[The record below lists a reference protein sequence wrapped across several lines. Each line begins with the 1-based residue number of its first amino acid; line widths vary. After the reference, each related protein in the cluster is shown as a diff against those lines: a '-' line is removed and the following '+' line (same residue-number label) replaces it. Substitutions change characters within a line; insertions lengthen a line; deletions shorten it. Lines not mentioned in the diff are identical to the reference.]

1 MANDTT
7 LDKVVIEFDGKVNKF
22 DASIDTLIEEIKGLR
37 EQLKGMGQD
46 AKDTSE
52 DIEEETEELE
62 EMNKGVKILSASMW
76 ALRKTTA
83 VFAGLTKGIV
93 SLVEKSTQAV
103 GIQTR
108 FNSVFSSTKDELKGA
123 KKWVDEYSN
132 SLYLDSAEVMDA
144 ASNYKLLARNIGLSN
159 DEANTMAENLTK
171 ISYDLKAVAQESDVS
186 IAQSAISSALGG
198 EAEAMKHYGVM
209 LNQATLQQTL
219 YSLGIDRTVAS
230 LNAAE
235 KAQLIYYQIM
245 NTTAGQQ
252 GYYAKT
258 LMSPAN
264 ALNILKTQFRLLGR
278 EVGNVFIPILM
289 ELLPVI
295 IAITEVLK
303 ELARWLAGIF
313 NIDIDFED
321 ITSGVGDITN
331 GIGGIGDEADKTSEK
346 VKNMTR
352 DFDKLHVVN
361 FDTGSG
367 SGETG
372 GIGGGSGLGNLIDLT
387 PYKDWNAELDKSREK
402 VEKIKNWLYEAK
414 DWILAI
420 VGALATYKVAKSIL
434 DFFDKAEWFSKNGN
448 VIQAALGIG
457 LTLGSLYLL
466 KDGIEHLVKGEWT
479 AENIMK
485 TAFGIMGLTAGI
497 KNIVKGFTGTSLAL
511 SDAIQLSFAIVLAF
525 TGFETYKQ
533 GLKEDD
539 IGKEILGML
548 ETAISAA
555 WIAFKFGAGG
565 KIMATIFIG
574 TIIAMMIGSI
584 VWDWDSSEPTKEE
597 KAYQEALEKIDFP
610 TPEERRNM
618 ILNGE
623 GIYSSALLNSP
634 SEIQEKAELRNA
646 MYGGNI
652 LDYVNK
658 DTETN
663 KNDLSN
669 ITLSDSGLNKLKE
682 MGITIEQTNASIAKS
697 TERTTDTIKEQYGI
711 AYWTASDSANNMS
724 SDVSKS
730 YNEIKQNVVSSL
742 KDTTDKTIKFSDI
755 LKMSSSERT
764 KTLQEMIKEIGDSN
778 DETVTSTKT
787 MVQGVTSEYKS
798 MQVVGTESITSLKT
812 SVIQNA
818 KLLEQGGVSS
828 VRKFVNDSISNMKQM
843 KTNGTGDMTTLTSNT
858 IATLKEL
865 QRSGNPEVAEFA
877 TASLNEIKNMTSM
890 VKKDTD
896 DMQKT
901 TVNKFS
907 DLTKKITST
916 FDDANPTISKSIDK
930 IKGLMNFDWQLPKIK
945 LPKFSWTTTPIDK
958 TSWAGKILSALNMPM
973 SIPKLNLDWFAGG
986 GFPDTGS
993 LFVANEREP
1002 ELIGSW
1008 GNKSMVANSTQIIK
1022 GIESASYNGMKRA
1035 LTEVPMS
1042 NETNVYVGNKQL
1054 TDVVTKQQRRN
1065 NNKYGR

>member
-37 EQLKGMGQD
+37 EQLKGMGKD
-46 AKDTSE
+46 AKDAGDDFKKSTE
-52 DIEEETEELE
+52 DVDK
-62 EMNKGVKILSASMW
+62 MSKSAKGLSLSLSSVK
-76 ALRKTTA
+76 KTYA
-83 VFAGLTKGIV
+83 VFTGMTKSIMKFT
-93 SLVEKSTQAV
+93 EMSTQAIGV
-103 GIQTR
+103 QTR
-108 FNSVFSSTKDELKGA
+108 FNSVFGSTKEELKDA
-123 KKWVDEYSN
+123 KTWVNEYSDA
-132 SLYLDSAEVMDA
+132 LYLDNAEVMDA
-144 ASNYKLLARNIGLSN
+144 ASTFKLLAGNIGLTN
-159 DEANTMAENLTK
+159 EQANIMSEGLTK
-171 ISYDLKAVAQESDVS
+171 LSYDLMALRGENDASMAQT
-186 IAQSAISSALGG
+186 ALQSALGG
-198 EAEAMKHYGVM
+198 EAEAMKRYGVM

-235 KAQLIYYQIM
+235 RAQLIYYQIM

-264 ALNILKTQFRLLGR
+264 ALKIIKTQFTLLAR
-278 EVGNVFIPILM
+278 EIGNVFIPILM
-289 ELLPVI
+289 ELLPVV
-295 IAITEVLK
+295 IAITKVLR
-303 ELARWLAGIF
+303 ELAQWLAGIF
-313 NIDIDFED
+313 NIDINFDN
-321 ITSGVGDITN
+321 ITSGVGDITT
-331 GIGGIGDEADKTSEK
+331 GIGGIGEEADKTSGK
-346 VKNMTR
+346 IKNMTR

-367 SGETG
+367 SGESG
-372 GIGGGSGLGNLIDLT
+372 GVGMGSGFGDAIDLT
-387 PYKDWNAELDKSREK
+387 PYKEWNTELDKSKEK
-402 VEKIKNWLYEAK
+402 VEKIKKWLYEAK

-420 VGALATYKVAKSIL
+420 VGALSAYKVSKSIL
-434 DFFDKAEWFSKNGN
+434 DFFDAAKIFTSKGSI
-448 VIQAALGIG
+448 IQSALGIA
-457 LTLGSLYLL
+457 LTLGSLILL

-479 AENIMK
+479 AENIMQ

-497 KNIVKGFTGTSLAL
+497 MNTVKGFTGTSLGLGKAL
-511 SDAIQLSFAIVLAF
+511 LISIGVSLAIAGIEKFKEGIQTNNARDKVSGILQTALGVGLAAWTLAPPGTKF
-525 TGFETYKQ
+525 
-533 GLKEDD
+533 
-539 IGKEILGML
+539 IAAA
-548 ETAISAA
+548 TAI
-555 WIAFKFGAGG
+555 
-565 KIMATIFIG
+565 IG
-574 TIIAMMIGSI
+574 TTLVMSIIDIITTPYEGNDWEKNLRKQQEKTQELINNPTSEESRQI
-584 VWDWDSSEPTKEE
+584 VQERLKLQEQSGNTVSFPKEY
-597 KAYQEALEKIDFP
+597 KEALETQMKEDGITNENLLTIWQTQGYDAMKQAQA
-610 TPEERRNM
+610 EYSQARSEY
-618 ILNGE
+618 IE
-623 GIYSSALLNSP
+623 GLKTDPFDKHVSKTFSDLGISIEQFEGKY
-634 SEIQEKAELRNA
+634 
-646 MYGGNI
+646 
-652 LDYVNK
+652 
-658 DTETN
+658 N
-663 KNDLSN
+663 KNIISLV
-669 ITLSDSGLNKLKE
+669 LGNKSFE
-682 MGITIEQTNASIAKS
+682 KS
-697 TERTTDTIKEQYGI
+697 TKETT
-711 AYWTASDSANNMS
+711 
-724 SDVSKS
+724 
-730 YNEIKQNVVSSL
+730 
-742 KDTTDKTIKFSDI
+742 
-755 LKMSSSERT
+755 
-764 KTLQEMIKEIGDSN
+764 
-778 DETVTSTKT
+778 TSTKT
-787 MVQGVTSEYKS
+787 MAQGVTSEYKS